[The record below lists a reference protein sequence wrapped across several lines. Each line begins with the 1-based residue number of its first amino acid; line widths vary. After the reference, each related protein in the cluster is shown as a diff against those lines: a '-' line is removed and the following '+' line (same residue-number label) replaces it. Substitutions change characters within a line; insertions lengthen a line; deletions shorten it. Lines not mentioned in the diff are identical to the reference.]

1 MVCLFVYESLDDQ
14 SGFKYRVSHRL
25 TSPRTVMIPTV
36 RPGYAVGWAGGWLPV
51 QERLGVHTPALKEET
66 IANFSPTLP
75 FTATR
80 TRFRHL
86 DFLEKVQPGVYGF
99 PRDFSSIVA
108 HFELR
113 SVQFCCFSVTLFSFL
128 AFCCCSE
135 ERLFCGLGR
144 GAGAFKAER
153 LLSLVPHVVQSRSLM
168 VAHATVF
175 GFSNVA
181 DRTKRFSPTSP
192 ALFE

>member
-99 PRDFSSIVA
+99 PRDS
-108 HFELR
+108 
-113 SVQFCCFSVTLFSFL
+113 
-128 AFCCCSE
+128 
-135 ERLFCGLGR
+135 
-144 GAGAFKAER
+144 R
-153 LLSLVPHVVQSRSLM
+153 LLSPTLSFAACSFAASPSLFSASSLFAAAARRGSSVDSAEAQVRSRLRDFFLWCPM
-168 VAHATVF
+168 L
-175 GFSNVA
+175 SNQGA
-181 DRTKRFSPTSP
+181 
-192 ALFE
+192 

>member
-1 MVCLFVYESLDDQ
+1 M
-14 SGFKYRVSHRL
+14 
-25 TSPRTVMIPTV
+25 
-36 RPGYAVGWAGGWLPV
+36 
-51 QERLGVHTPALKEET
+51 QERLGVHTPALKEES

-99 PRDFSSIVA
+99 PRDSRLLPPTLSFAACSFAASPSLCSASS
-108 HFELR
+108 
-113 SVQFCCFSVTLFSFL
+113 LFAAAARRGS
-128 AFCCCSE
+128 S
-135 ERLFCGLGR
+135 CGLGR